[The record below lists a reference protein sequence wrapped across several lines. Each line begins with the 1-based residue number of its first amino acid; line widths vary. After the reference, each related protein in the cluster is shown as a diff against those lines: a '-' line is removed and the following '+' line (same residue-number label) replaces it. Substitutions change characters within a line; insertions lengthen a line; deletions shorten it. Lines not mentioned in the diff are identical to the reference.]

1 MTDDDADAKVRAQY
15 EAHPYPA
22 RDPADEAKRLIV
34 GSPGHVLEIEHYLRR
49 GRRLKRPEV
58 LIAGGGTGDG
68 AIMLAQQLQDRG
80 EGRLTYL
87 DVSAASLAIAEAR
100 AQARGLGNITFQQG
114 SLLEVAQIA
123 PGPYDYIDCCGVL
136 HHLEDPLAGLKA
148 LTAQLK
154 ADGGLG
160 LMLYGEL
167 GRTGVYPLQR
177 ALARL
182 APDIGETRELIG
194 QLPDTNW
201 FRRNPHLADHL
212 EGGDAGLYDLL
223 LHSRDRAYTV
233 PQTAALLD
241 DAGLRPTGFIT
252 PAQYDPATYLTEEK
266 FRARAAGLPW
276 LEQAALAEELSGAFK
291 THTFYAVRKD
301 AESSL
306 SGAAEAT
313 DLRMV
318 PVWRETD
325 PKRLAAAFAKSPKLS
340 AEISGI
346 DASFELPDAAAA
358 LVAQV
363 DGRRNLKQ
371 IHGRLRS
378 KNKGLDEI
386 AFKTLFDAV
395 YRVLN
400 GLNLLLLAAP

>member
-1 MTDDDADAKVRAQY
+1 MTDPADAKVRAQY
-15 EAHPYPA
+15 EAYPYPA

-34 GSPGHVLEIEHYLRR
+34 GSPSHLLEVEHYLRL

-68 AIMLAQQLQDRG
+68 AIMLAQQLADRG

-100 AQARGLGNITFQQG
+100 AKARGLANINFHQG
-114 SLLEVAQIA
+114 SLLDAAELA
-123 PGPYDYIDCCGVL
+123 PGPFDYIDCCGVL

-148 LTAQLK
+148 LSARLK
-154 ADGGLG
+154 PDGGLG
-160 LMLYGEL
+160 LMVYGEL

-177 ALARL
+177 ALAKL
-182 APDIGETRELIG
+182 APDIDDARALIE
-194 QLPDTNW
+194 QLPETNW

-233 PQTAALLD
+233 GQIAALLD
-241 DAGLRPTGFIT
+241 DAGLHPTGFIT
-252 PAQYDPATYLTEEK
+252 PAQYDPATYLREQA
-266 FRARAAGLPW
+266 FADRAAALPW

-291 THTFYAVRKD
+291 THTFYAVAKD
-301 AESSL
+301 ADGAAT
-306 SGAAEAT
+306 GAAEPT
-313 DLRMV
+313 NLKMV
-318 PVWRETD
+318 PVWRESD
-325 PKRLAAAFAKSPKLS
+325 PKRLASAFAKSPKLN
-340 AEISGI
+340 AEIGGVN
-346 DASFELPDAAAA
+346 ASFELPDAAAA
-358 LVAQV
+358 LVAQI

-378 KNKGLDEI
+378 KDKALDEA
-386 AFKTLFDAV
+386 AFGALFDAV